1 MYALLIEDHDDLAL
15 NICEYLEGQG
25 FTMDVAGDGVTGL
38 HLATVNAYD
47 VIALDLTLPGLDGLE
62 VCRKLRREARK
73 STPVLMLT
81 ARDTLENKLDGFAH
95 GADDYLVKPF
105 ELRELEARL
114 RALHRR
120 ASGQHDGQ
128 RLQVEDLVFD
138 LDTMEITRATTPLRL
153 TRAQMAALRLLM
165 ERSPGV
171 VTRQELE
178 RAIWGDE
185 PPDSDTL
192 RSHVHGV
199 RSQVDHAFD
208 PPLLHTVH
216 GIGYRLAKR

>member
-1 MYALLIEDHDDLAL
+1 MYALLIEDHDDLAI
-15 NICEYLEGQG
+15 NICEYLEEQG

-81 ARDTLENKLDGFAH
+81 ARDTLENKLDGFAS
-95 GADDYLVKPF
+95 GGDDYLVKPF

-114 RALHRR
+114 QALHRR
-120 ASGQHDGQ
+120 ANQQHAGQ
-128 RLQVEDLVFD
+128 RLQVDDLVFD
-138 LDTMEITRATTPLRL
+138 LETMEITRAAEPLCL
-153 TRAQMAALRLLM
+153 TKAQMAVLRLLM

-178 RAIWGDE
+178 RAVWGDE

-192 RSHVHGV
+192 RSHIHGV
-199 RSQVDHAFD
+199 RSQVDKPFD
-208 PPLLHTVH
+208 RALLHTVH
-216 GIGYRLAKR
+216 GIGYRLH